1 MGRERF
7 ANDVWASLLL
17 RHRLR
22 SFQPIQET
30 LKKTELKRRYNF
42 SPSSGAFAAVKIP
55 FDGLE
60 NFMGRFGSK
69 GNGVEWRG
77 LVGQNLF
84 FYLILNIK
92 RILASPILYILL
104 IFQTN
109 SKRLAKKISQIYQ
122 FSYSLKYISKKSRL
136 VQQTLNSKLC
146 MTSETGYP
154 KIKS

>member
-1 MGRERF
+1 MEG
-7 ANDVWASLLL
+7 
-17 RHRLR
+17 
-22 SFQPIQET
+22 I
-30 LKKTELKRRYNF
+30 
-42 SPSSGAFAAVKIP
+42 G
-55 FDGLE
+55 
-60 NFMGRFGSK
+60 GSK
-69 GNGVEWRG
+69 S
-77 LVGQNLF
+77 F

-146 MTSETGYP
+146 MTSETVYP